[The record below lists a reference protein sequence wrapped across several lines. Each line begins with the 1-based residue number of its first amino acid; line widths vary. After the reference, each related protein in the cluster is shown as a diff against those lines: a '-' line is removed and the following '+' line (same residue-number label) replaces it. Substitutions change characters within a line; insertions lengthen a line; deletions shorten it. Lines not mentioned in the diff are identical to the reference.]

1 MTAVVATGPAEKPSR
16 LPLATV
22 LLFALPALLV
32 GFMHGPEQQ
41 IQGIYAKYAGLA
53 LAALAMATLF
63 TRAFDAVTYPLIGY
77 LSDLSYAKTG
87 TRKPWVA
94 GGALFSAF
102 GVWFLYRPPADAGIV
117 YYGCWT
123 AVTYLGWKIA
133 EIPYQAWSYA
143 LTRDYADR
151 ARLQAWRA
159 MAQLLGGM
167 LFFATPAI
175 ARGLGMSG
183 SGDLGFPALN
193 VTAVMCAILV
203 PLAAIVVVWR
213 VPEGDVPPPAAEA
226 RQRYGMMHSLRA
238 VLRNRPMMWLIGAAL
253 PIAILS
259 GMAMGVMFLFLD
271 VYLQLGENYPTV
283 QLAAAPMA
291 LIGVPLWGFLG
302 VRFERHRVVA
312 VSLILA
318 SISYLGLSFIS
329 PGPMAFTLSL
339 VFYPL
344 TVLALLGIV
353 VLFPM
358 IGDIADYGRL
368 QTGEDLSGLY
378 TAVFNFVQVSLRTV
392 SSAAGIA
399 IVGWMGFDATATTQN
414 AGGEL
419 AIRLT
424 AVILPAIGLGF
435 AGFLFW
441 GFPLTRARIAEVHRQ
456 LEAQESEVVEVNDG
470 QLRGVRRR
478 TGLPT

>member
-1 MTAVVATGPAEKPSR
+1 MTAAVAAPASAPTSR
-16 LPLATV
+16 LPLGTI

-53 LAALAMATLF
+53 LAALALATLL

-77 LSDLSYAKTG
+77 LSDLTYARTG

-102 GVWFLYRPPADAGIV
+102 GVWFLYRPPEGAGIA
-117 YYGCWT
+117 YYGVWT

-167 LFFATPAI
+167 LFFATPAL
-175 ARGLGMSG
+175 AKGLGMTQL
-183 SGDLGFPALN
+183 GDLGFPALN
-193 VTAVMCAILV
+193 VTAVLCAVLV
-203 PLAAIVVVWR
+203 PLAAILVIWR
-213 VPEGDVPPPAAEA
+213 VPEGDVPPPSAEA
-226 RQRYGMMHSLRA
+226 RQRYGLVHSFRA
-238 VLRNRPMMWLIGAAL
+238 VLGNGPMMWLIGAAL

-302 VRFERHRVVA
+302 VKFERHRVVA

-329 PGPMAFTLSL
+329 PGPMAFTLAL
-339 VFYPL
+339 IFYPL

-358 IGDIADYGRL
+358 LGDIADYGRL

-392 SSAAGIA
+392 SSAGGIA
-399 IVGWMGFDATATTQN
+399 LIGWMGFDATATTQGPN
-414 AGGEL
+414 GEL

-424 AVILPAIGLGF
+424 AVILPAIGLGI
-435 AGFLFW
+435 AGALFW
-441 GFPLTRARIAEVHRQ
+441 RFPLTRARIAEVHQQ
-456 LEAQESEVVEVNDG
+456 LAA
-470 QLRGVRRR
+470 
-478 TGLPT
+478 TGR

>member
-1 MTAVVATGPAEKPSR
+1 MRESASR
-16 LPLATV
+16 LPFGTI

-53 LAALAMATLF
+53 LSALAAATLL
-63 TRAFDAVTYPLIGY
+63 TRAFDAITYPLIGY
-77 LSDLSYAKTG
+77 LSDLTYARTG

-117 YYGCWT
+117 YYGVWT
-123 AVTYLGWKIA
+123 AVTYLGWKVA

-159 MAQLLGGM
+159 MAQLFGGM
-167 LFFATPAI
+167 IFFATPAL
-175 ARGLGMSG
+175 AKGLGMTK
-183 SGDLGFPALN
+183 SGDLGFAALD
-193 VTAVMCAILV
+193 VTAILCAVLV
-203 PLAAIVVVWR
+203 PLAAILVIWR
-213 VPEGDVPPPAAEA
+213 VREGEARPPAPAE
-226 RQRYGMMHSLRA
+226 RPHYGLFQTLRS

-253 PIAILS
+253 PVAILT
-259 GMAMGVMFLFLD
+259 GIATGVTFLFLD
-271 VYLQLGENYPTV
+271 VYLQLGEAYPTV
-283 QLAAAPMA
+283 LLASAPMA
-291 LIGVPLWGFLG
+291 LIGVPLWSFLG
-302 VRFERHRVVA
+302 AKFERHRVVA
-312 VSLILA
+312 VSLVLGA
-318 SISYLGLSFIS
+318 ISYLALSFVP
-329 PGPMAFTLSL
+329 PGPGAFTLVL
-339 VFYPL
+339 IFYPL
-344 TVLALLGIV
+344 TILALLGIV

-399 IVGWMGFDATATTQN
+399 VVGWMGFDATAATQSP
-414 AGGEL
+414 GGAL

-424 AVILPAIGLGF
+424 AVILPAIGLAF
-435 AGFLFW
+435 AGALFW
-441 GFPLTRARIAEVHRQ
+441 AFPLTRAKIAEVHAQ
-456 LEAQESEVVEVNDG
+456 LAERETTRESERAD
-470 QLRGVRRR
+470 LSR
-478 TGLPT
+478 

>member
-1 MTAVVATGPAEKPSR
+1 MTAAVAAPASAPASR
-16 LPLATV
+16 LPLATI

-53 LAALAMATLF
+53 LAALAMATLL

-77 LSDLSYAKTG
+77 LSDLTYARTG

-102 GVWFLYRPPADAGIV
+102 GVWFLYRPPEGAGIV
-117 YYGCWT
+117 YYGIWT

-167 LFFATPAI
+167 IFFATPAL
-175 ARGLGMSG
+175 AKALGMTQSR
-183 SGDLGFPALN
+183 DLGFPALS
-193 VTAVMCAILV
+193 VTAVLCAILV
-203 PLAAIVVVWR
+203 PLAAILVIWR
-213 VPEGDVPPPAAEA
+213 VPEGNVPPPSAEA
-226 RQRYGMMHSLRA
+226 RQRYGLVHSVRA
-238 VLRNRPMMWLIGAAL
+238 VLNNRPMMWLIGAAL

-291 LIGVPLWGFLG
+291 LIGVPFWGFLG
-302 VRFERHRVVA
+302 VKFERHRVVA

-329 PGPMAFTLSL
+329 PGPMAFTLAL
-339 VFYPL
+339 IFYPL

-358 IGDIADYGRL
+358 LGDIADYGRL

-392 SSAAGIA
+392 SSAGGIA
-399 IVGWMGFDATATTQN
+399 LVGWMGFDATATVQSG
-414 AGGEL
+414 AGEL
-419 AIRLT
+419 AIRLA

-435 AGFLFW
+435 AGVLFW
-441 GFPLTRARIAEVHRQ
+441 GFPLTRARIAEVQRQ
-456 LEAQESEVVEVNDG
+456 LAESEARASAKPD
-470 QLRGVRRR
+470 RPRD
-478 TGLPT
+478 

>member
-1 MTAVVATGPAEKPSR
+1 MTAAVAAPASAPASR
-16 LPLATV
+16 LPLGTI

-53 LAALAMATLF
+53 LAALAMATLL

-77 LSDLSYAKTG
+77 LSDLTYARTG
-87 TRKPWVA
+87 TRKPWVV

-102 GVWFLYRPPADAGIV
+102 GVWFLYRPPEGVGIV
-117 YYGCWT
+117 YYGVWT

-167 LFFATPAI
+167 LFFATPAL
-175 ARGLGMSG
+175 AKGLGMTG
-183 SGDLGFPALN
+183 SGDLGFPALD
-193 VTAVMCAILV
+193 VTAVLCAVLV
-203 PLAAIVVVWR
+203 PLAAILVIWR
-213 VPEGDVPPPAAEA
+213 VPEGNVPPPSAEA
-226 RQRYGMMHSLRA
+226 RQRYGLIHSFRA
-238 VLRNRPMMWLIGAAL
+238 VLSNRPMMWLIGAAL

-291 LIGVPLWGFLG
+291 LIGVPFWGFLG

-329 PGPMAFTLSL
+329 PGPMAFTLAL
-339 VFYPL
+339 IFYPL

-358 IGDIADYGRL
+358 LGDIADYGRL
-368 QTGEDLSGLY
+368 RTGEDLSGLY

-392 SSAAGIA
+392 SSAGGIA
-399 IVGWMGFDATATTQN
+399 LVGWMGFDATATTQSP
-414 AGGEL
+414 GGEL

-424 AVILPAIGLGF
+424 AVILPAIGLGI
-435 AGFLFW
+435 AGALFL
-441 GFPLTRARIAEVHRQ
+441 GFPLTRARIAEVQ
-456 LEAQESEVVEVNDG
+456 AELAAQGS
-470 QLRGVRRR
+470 
-478 TGLPT
+478 